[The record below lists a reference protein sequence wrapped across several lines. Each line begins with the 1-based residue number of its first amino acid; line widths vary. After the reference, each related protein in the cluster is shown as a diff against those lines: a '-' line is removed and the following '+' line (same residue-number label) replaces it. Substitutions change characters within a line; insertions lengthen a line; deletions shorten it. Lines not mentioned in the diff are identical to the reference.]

1 MPEPK
6 DEFET
11 IRSAFPEQPGPSP
24 EVTAQARRQ
33 VQDLVRQEMNGRRRH
48 RLRSAARSGRIG
60 MALTATTAVVALT
73 ALSVPLLRSAG
84 PGSGPDANP
93 VPGTSSPA
101 PRLTGASQVLLGAA
115 IAQESDEKVAGN
127 YFRVRSLLINSS
139 AEVGNPKYQL
149 QKRQITESWMPMK
162 RGVESW
168 FGWVDLGSRPA
179 TAADKAKWRA
189 QGSPT
194 SWQLQYEK
202 TPTTI
207 AAGEPVVNK
216 MSFRDVPPG
225 YYLNDE
231 KPLTAQQIE
240 ALPTDPAKLRA
251 VLSRNIR
258 PEASPEEIEYTIF
271 SAAGRLLFEMP
282 SPPKLRGAA
291 LRVLSELPGTTLKE
305 HVKDPIGRVGTQ
317 ITINV
322 VLKGENPSAPP
333 TLGPGGTGSSFIID
347 PTTGRLLSSAFNVA
361 PRKGTGITVVLE
373 SGWTDERPTPPSK
386 KIRYPLPLPG
396 RRPRAE
402 AVASLHPARNRPFLR
417 GEPCPDSAAAGSPQP
432 RHPPW
437 WPSSPGVS
445 QPPATNSQLRPVLRP
460 ERPPRRPSPSP
471 SSPATR

>member
-1 MPEPK
+1 MSDPR

-33 VQDLVRQEMNGRRRH
+33 VQDLVRQELTGRRRD

-60 MALTATTAVVALT
+60 VALTATTAVVALT
-73 ALSVPLLRSAG
+73 ALSVPLLRSTG
-84 PGSGPDANP
+84 PGSGPDADP
-93 VPGTSSPA
+93 VPGTSSPV
-101 PRLTGASQVLLGAA
+101 PRLTSASQVLLGAA
-115 IAQESDEKVAGN
+115 IQQETDEKVAGK

-139 AEVGNPKYQL
+139 AEVGNPKYLL

-179 TAADKAKWRA
+179 TAADVAKWRA
-189 QGSPT
+189 QGSPK
-194 SWQLQYEK
+194 SWMLNYDN
-202 TPTTI
+202 TPTTM
-207 AAGEPVVNK
+207 AAGDPVVNK

-258 PEASPEEIEYTIF
+258 PEASPEEIEYSIF

-305 HVKDPIGRVGTQ
+305 NVKDPIGRPGTQ
-317 ITINV
+317 ITMTVN
-322 VLKGENPSAPP
+322 LKGENPSAPP
-333 TLGPGGTGSSFIID
+333 TAALGGGPGSSFIID
-347 PTTGRLLSSAFNVA
+347 PVTGRLLSSEFSMG
-361 PRKGTGITVVLE
+361 RKGGTTVVLE

-386 KIRYPLPLPG
+386 K
-396 RRPRAE
+396 
-402 AVASLHPARNRPFLR
+402 
-417 GEPCPDSAAAGSPQP
+417 
-432 RHPPW
+432 
-437 WPSSPGVS
+437 
-445 QPPATNSQLRPVLRP
+445 
-460 ERPPRRPSPSP
+460 
-471 SSPATR
+471 TR